1 MKIYNTMN
9 RRKEDLI
16 IKNNTVKI
24 YACGPTVYNFIH
36 IGNAR
41 PLCVFDVL
49 RRYLIYKGFNV
60 LFVQN
65 FTDIDD
71 KIIDRAREENIGFNE
86 VSEKYIREYKKDSS
100 GMNVLEADVHPRAT
114 ETINEIVDMVKTL
127 VDKGF
132 AYESDGDVYFESL
145 KFKDYGKLSGQL
157 IDELMSGAR
166 VEKSDK
172 KRNYLDFALW
182 KASKE
187 GEPWWESPWSKGRP
201 GWHIECS
208 CMIKKHLGKT
218 IDIHCGGQDL
228 IFPHH
233 ENEIAQSECANGC
246 TLSRYWMHNGFINVE
261 NKKMSKSLNNFFT
274 VREIAQ
280 KYGYSPIRYLMI
292 SSHYRSPLNFS
303 EEVIKQCQNSLER
316 LSNFRN
322 KLNIVKSKN
331 SRNNLGDILDL
342 KSVCKNFEDF
352 MDDDLNTS
360 GALSV
365 IFDMIKTI
373 NSNIS
378 ENDVFS
384 EESVDDVLNVFDKL
398 TGVLGISFE
407 TKKKIFSDE
416 ILKMISNREEARK
429 NKDWNKSDKLRL
441 DLEKLG
447 IVVSDS
453 RSGESTYS

>member
-86 VSEKYIREYKKDSS
+86 VSEKYIKEYKKDSS

-416 ILKMISNREEARK
+416 TLKMISDREEARK

>member
-416 ILKMISNREEARK
+416 ILKMISDREEARK

>member
-49 RRYLIYKGFNV
+49 RKYLIYKGFNV

-86 VSEKYIREYKKDSS
+86 VSEKYIKEYKKDSS

-416 ILKMISNREEARK
+416 ILKMISDREEARK

>member
-86 VSEKYIREYKKDSS
+86 VSEKYIKEYKKDSS

-416 ILKMISNREEARK
+416 ILKMISDREEARK